1 MPGELTRLT
10 KERTDLESEIERG
23 EAKLNNPG
31 FMSKAPAQLVEQ
43 ERKKLAVSRDKLEK
57 LNARIED
64 LKNM

>member
-1 MPGELTRLT
+1 MQR
-10 KERTDLESEIERG
+10 DIERG

-43 ERKKLAVSRDKLEK
+43 EREKLAVSRDKLEK